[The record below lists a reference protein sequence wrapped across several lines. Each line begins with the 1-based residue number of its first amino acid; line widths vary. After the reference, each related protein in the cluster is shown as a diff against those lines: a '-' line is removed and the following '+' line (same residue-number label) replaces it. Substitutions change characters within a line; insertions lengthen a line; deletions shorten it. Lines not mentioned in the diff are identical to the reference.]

1 MLTYQDVVTIDLTPL
16 TTSAGK
22 WDEMATSF
30 HTLETDY
37 KDSVQSVAEDGVWLG
52 LSANSASGQFAGT
65 RKQYAAAQVEA
76 KAIASLLRDAHTQFV
91 TLVKAV
97 KDVVTQ
103 AQADEMIVDGQGKAT
118 WDSSKY
124 KTSRND
130 PDYPEFQRKRYEAAT
145 EWTRRI
151 DAAVKAVDDA
161 DQGAK
166 LALTQAAGG
175 NKGVIPGLPNQQ
187 YGFNGAAVGDIEL
200 YEAQKAQDI
209 ATRINSGEKVSAAD
223 YAELNRSFRDN
234 AGNKA
239 FSQTFLAGLG
249 TEGTIKLSG
258 KLNTKEHQDL
268 ERGLANTVAG
278 ATQVPGKTS
287 EMPPGSKKFNEW
299 LNSPDGKFYKEWTE
313 SLDKSGTKNFGS
325 NTQPLYG
332 YQSFVSMM
340 QHADADYDDQ
350 FLYQLGDDLIAA
362 EKEHEGIFTK
372 WGGGWE
378 EKGIESDPID
388 GLLGVMSK
396 NPEAATAFFDPQG
409 NGPAGDHV
417 GNDHLK
423 YLLGSGD
430 DSREW
435 PKNVITGYGVATYD
449 DYTSRI
455 GLGAALEAATTGR
468 EPNAAGAA
476 FDQHSEAQARVM
488 QETITVLDKD
498 GKGDAVEQNLKAPLG
513 RALAD
518 YTMDTHAILRGESP
532 GDGSGIK
539 ANGEDSSIT
548 NDKHSLLRV
557 MRGVSDAAYGTTPGG
572 EPVLVYDLLYENQKL
587 YSAEYLATARDAE
600 AGQQNN
606 VVGDWDN
613 KARNVGEVYGAMTAI
628 GSDMILDDRDT
639 KIGNLND
646 AMRYTYHGVGGLFTQ
661 IPVVGDPIQRM
672 VDAATYE
679 YSKDVSAAAEDVAR
693 SKDST
698 ATSAGI
704 GGTNALMDAWGGTRG
719 VQGSEAHEHAK
730 GEAQQSFITGRED
743 AYSALRTRK

>member
-1 MLTYQDVVTIDLTPL
+1 MLTYQDVVTIDLAPL
-16 TTSAGK
+16 TTAAGQ
-22 WDEMATSF
+22 WDAMATSF

-37 KDSVQSVAEDGVWLG
+37 KDAVQSVAEDGVWLG

-97 KDVVTQ
+97 KDLVTQ

-187 YGFNGAAVGDIEL
+187 YGFNGTAVGDIEL
-200 YEAQKAQDI
+200 YEAQKARDI

-249 TEGTIKLSG
+249 TDGTIKLSG
-258 KLNTKEHQDL
+258 KLNSKEHQDL

-299 LNSPDGKFYKEWTE
+299 LDSPDGKFYKEWTE
-313 SLDKSGTKNFGS
+313 SLDTSGTKNFGS
-325 NTQPLYG
+325 NTQPLHG
-332 YQSFVSMM
+332 YQAFVSMM

-362 EKEHEGIFTK
+362 EKEHEGIFT
-372 WGGGWE
+372 
-378 EKGIESDPID
+378 
-388 GLLGVMSK
+388 
-396 NPEAATAFFDPQG
+396 
-409 NGPAGDHV
+409 
-417 GNDHLK
+417 
-423 YLLGSGD
+423 
-430 DSREW
+430 
-435 PKNVITGYGVATYD
+435 
-449 DYTSRI
+449 
-455 GLGAALEAATTGR
+455 
-468 EPNAAGAA
+468 
-476 FDQHSEAQARVM
+476 
-488 QETITVLDKD
+488 
-498 GKGDAVEQNLKAPLG
+498 
-513 RALAD
+513 
-518 YTMDTHAILRGESP
+518 
-532 GDGSGIK
+532 
-539 ANGEDSSIT
+539 
-548 NDKHSLLRV
+548 
-557 MRGVSDAAYGTTPGG
+557 
-572 EPVLVYDLLYENQKL
+572 
-587 YSAEYLATARDAE
+587 
-600 AGQQNN
+600 
-606 VVGDWDN
+606 
-613 KARNVGEVYGAMTAI
+613 
-628 GSDMILDDRDT
+628 
-639 KIGNLND
+639 
-646 AMRYTYHGVGGLFTQ
+646 
-661 IPVVGDPIQRM
+661 
-672 VDAATYE
+672 
-679 YSKDVSAAAEDVAR
+679 
-693 SKDST
+693 
-698 ATSAGI
+698 
-704 GGTNALMDAWGGTRG
+704 LMDAWGGTRG
-719 VQGSEAHEHAK
+719 IQGSEAHEHAK